1 MNNIQIS
8 ARMTRAPTDTNL
20 LKSRMVAKG
29 DDNYVKCLSFCLNI
43 SRPTASGKLK
53 GKIPFTQPE
62 IQLLMIRYD
71 LTAED
76 IINIFL
82 KGGENDEN

>member
-1 MNNIQIS
+1 MNNVRVS
-8 ARMTRAPTDTNL
+8 ARMTRAPTNANL
-20 LKSRMVAKG
+20 LKARMIEKG
-29 DDNYVKCLSFCLNI
+29 DANFIKCLSFCLNI

-76 IINIFL
+76 VINIFL
-82 KGGENDEN
+82 KGGEENEY

>member
-1 MNNIQIS
+1 MNNVRVS
-8 ARMTRAPTDTNL
+8 ARMTRAPTNANL
-20 LKSRMVAKG
+20 LKARMIEKG
-29 DDNYVKCLSFCLNI
+29 DGNFIKCLSFCLNI
-43 SRPTASGKLK
+43 SRPTASGKLQ

-76 IINIFL
+76 VINIFL
-82 KGGENDEN
+82 KGGEENEH